1 MKKYAIITNKYKD
14 EKEQLAKQISDYIIR
29 KGGECSR
36 FNNVDDVTGE
46 YRVVNHKDLP
56 EDVECVITIGGDGTL
71 LHAAKDLK
79 SKDVVFIGV
88 NRGTLGF
95 LAEMHQDKIEEAIDR
110 LFEDDFNVESRMMLE
125 GEVLRNGEVVYSGN
139 VLNEI
144 VIHRGGDF
152 AVTMLDVFVNHQLL
166 GKYTADGVILATP
179 TGSTAYNLSAGG
191 PVARPDSKM
200 IIMTPICPHTIG
212 NMSIIFSE
220 KDCLEIV
227 VGPAKHP
234 KIERRN
240 VSFDGDSIF
249 DIVSGDLIRV
259 KKAKEETKIAKLD
272 DSSFLQA
279 IKDKIGD

>member
-14 EKEQLAKQISDYIIR
+14 EKEQLARQISDYIVA
-29 KGGECSR
+29 KGGECSL
-36 FNNVDDVTGE
+36 FNNVDDETGE
-46 YRVVNHKDLP
+46 YRIVNHMDLP
-56 EDVECVITIGGDGTL
+56 EDVECVITVGGDGTL

-88 NRGTLGF
+88 NKGTLGF
-95 LAEMHQDKIEEAIDR
+95 LAEIHQDQMEEAVDR
-110 LFEDDFNVESRMMLE
+110 LFADDFHVESRMMLE
-125 GEVLRNGEVVYSGN
+125 GEVIRQGKVVYSGN

-152 AVTMLDVFVNHQLL
+152 AVTTLDVFVNNQLL
-166 GKYTADGVILATP
+166 GKYKADGIILATP

-191 PVARPDSKM
+191 PVAMPDSKM
-200 IIMTPICPHTIG
+200 ILLTPICPHTIG
-212 NMSIIFSE
+212 NMSIIFSK
-220 KDCLEIV
+220 KDVFEIC
-227 VGPAKHP
+227 VGQAKHP

-249 DIVSGDLIRV
+249 DIISGDIIRV
-259 KKAKEETKIAKLD
+259 RKAKEETKIAKLD